1 MSDVP
6 TSAGPKLAVEV
17 DHYAIAEAPPLERPS
32 ALRRVWARFHAASP
46 FASNVALT
54 MGANVVLGVVG
65 LITGPIC
72 ARLLG
77 PSGRGELAAIQNLY
91 WLAATLAMLGVPEAT
106 LYFTARRERE
116 SRRILASGI
125 VLVLLV
131 YPVFYLSAYF
141 LAPHF
146 LAAQSHVVI
155 QTARWVLL
163 GLPLYALLTIPLF
176 SLRGNNDLVRWNLM
190 RLVPAIGWFALLVA
204 LFFAG
209 APTPRNVAFGYLGVL
224 AAGLIPTVW
233 VVRRRTSGSSSPQP
247 ELWPKLLRYGL
258 PLALAEIPL
267 TLNLRLDQMLMAAF
281 LPARLLGLY
290 VVAVAWGNTVPPLL
304 YAIGTVLFPRVARAD
319 ASDRPALLAQGVR
332 IGIFAALILAV
343 FLAAVTP
350 FTVPLLFG
358 RAFQESVAVAV
369 VLVFASAICGVN
381 VVLEEG
387 LRGLGETSSV
397 FLGEIAGLAVTLLGL
412 IALLRPFG
420 IFGAG
425 VASFLGYLGT
435 TIALLFRIRM
445 KLHIRFADL
454 VIPRSRELKEAWGR
468 CVSLKRG
475 FLNAQD

>member
-1 MSDVP
+1 
-6 TSAGPKLAVEV
+6 
-17 DHYAIAEAPPLERPS
+17 
-32 ALRRVWARFHAASP
+32 
-46 FASNVALT
+46 
-54 MGANVVLGVVG
+54 
-65 LITGPIC
+65 
-72 ARLLG
+72 
-77 PSGRGELAAIQNLY
+77 
-91 WLAATLAMLGVPEAT
+91 
-106 LYFTARRERE
+106 
-116 SRRILASGI
+116 
-125 VLVLLV
+125 
-131 YPVFYLSAYF
+131 
-141 LAPHF
+141 
-146 LAAQSHVVI
+146 
-155 QTARWVLL
+155 
-163 GLPLYALLTIPLF
+163 
-176 SLRGNNDLVRWNLM
+176 M

-358 RAFQESVAVAV
+358 KAFQESVAVAV